1 MGPLYETGKQGS
13 TQGNMDNKRTT
24 YRSAIELAPPPSRA
38 SGSSSGEFEQSLV
51 RFGFITLFLGYVYL
65 FQHLDLLA
73 GVAGELYRLGL
84 LYALVSLGF
93 IAAIVWWPRTDR
105 LRRTLTTASDAV
117 MITMAMLV
125 GGEATS
131 FLYILYLWITLGNGL
146 RYGRGYLYL
155 ACGLNISG
163 FAWVIFNNV
172 FWHERPVLS
181 LGLLVGL
188 LIIPLFVS
196 TLLKR
201 LEQEKRRAEAANLAK
216 SRFLANMSH
225 EIRTPLNGVVGMAD
239 LLVGTPLNDEQQDI
253 VRSIHAS
260 AESLVSLIEDILDS
274 SKIEAG
280 KAEVHASDQELYHLI
295 YEALMMIRPQAMSK
309 PLRLDL
315 WIEPEVPP
323 MVRVD
328 PLMLRQILVNLLS
341 NAVKFTEQGSVTVRV
356 SRTDGSTDSPPGEW
370 LLFEVIDTGIGISE
384 QHLQRIFERFTQL
397 DDSITR
403 RYSGTGLGTTITKQL
418 VELMQGRIG
427 VESSL
432 GSGSRFWFELPLE
445 SAQQGIDESR
455 LQVAEWILFTDGSY
469 QESQTLTLLEECRL
483 ATKISQTG
491 ASGFQELLNAVSIDK
506 PYDVAIVDEARIR
519 IPADQLAS
527 VIRSEPK
534 LQELVL
540 LLVAAEPMD
549 NERKQFL
556 RQAGYALIVT
566 PPLQSEN
573 FVNALYY
580 ALAVRGRFDRE
591 GGEASY
597 SLGELA
603 KRRYRILLAE
613 DNYINQKVVQKI
625 LQRAGH
631 QVRVVDT
638 GEQTLLALQQ
648 QDFDLAILDM
658 QMPDMGGVEV
668 IRRYLATQGS
678 DGAMPFMMLTANA
691 TVDAQEQCRS
701 LGVSAFL
708 TKPVRSSQLV
718 RIVDEVM
725 QGKHPAQVPAD
736 ADDGLMSAEDLAER
750 QAQIIDTRVLDDLA
764 KLSQTP
770 NFLHQLTEKFF
781 QDSDQL
787 LDDMQQAL
795 REGRRTDYREAA
807 HALAGNAA
815 GMGAHTL
822 KSICAS
828 ASGFDESQ
836 FRELG
841 ESLFAEIST
850 AYVLTRQ
857 TLTDYLA
864 SRQVSGLR

>member
-1 MGPLYETGKQGS
+1 MQGK
-13 TQGNMDNKRTT
+13 MDNKRTT
-24 YRSAIELAPPPSRA
+24 YRSAIELAPQPSYE
-38 SGSSSGEFEQSLV
+38 SSSYNGELEQSLV

-65 FQHLDLLA
+65 FQHMGVLA
-73 GVAGELYRLGL
+73 GVAGELYRLGFF
-84 LYALVSLGF
+84 YALLSLGF
-93 IAAIVWWPRTDR
+93 IAAIVWWPRTAR

-117 MITMAMLV
+117 LITLTMLL

-155 ACGLNISG
+155 ACGLNITG
-163 FAWVIFNNV
+163 FAWVILNND
-172 FWHERPVLS
+172 FWHDQLVLS

-196 TLLKR
+196 SLLKR

-239 LLVGTPLNDEQQDI
+239 LLVGTPLNEEQQDI
-253 VRSIHAS
+253 VRSIHTS
-260 AESLVSLIEDILDS
+260 AESLVSLIEDILDI

-280 KAEVHASDQELYHLI
+280 KAEVHTSDQELYHLL

-309 PLRLDL
+309 PVRLDL

-341 NAVKFTEQGSVTVRV
+341 NAVKFTEQGSITLRV
-356 SRTDGSTDSPPGEW
+356 SRVNVAADSPPQER

-397 DDSITR
+397 DDSVTR

-418 VELMQGRIG
+418 VELMQGGIG

-432 GSGSRFWFELPLE
+432 GNGSRFWFELPLE
-445 SAQQGIDESR
+445 PSQQR
-455 LQVAEWILFTDGSY
+455 LAPTQLQTAEWILFTDGSY
-469 QESQTLTLLEECRL
+469 QESQTLALLEELEL

-491 ASGFQELLNAVSIDK
+491 ASGFQELLNAVSIGK
-506 PYDVAIVDEARIR
+506 PYDVAIVDESRIR

-527 VIRSEPK
+527 VIRSEPQ
-534 LQELVL
+534 LQNLVL
-540 LLVAAEPMD
+540 LLVAAEPMEQ
-549 NERKQFL
+549 ERKQFL

-566 PPLQSEN
+566 PPLHSER
-573 FVNALYY
+573 FGNALYY
-580 ALAVRGRFDRE
+580 ALAVKGRFNQ
-591 GGEASY
+591 GEEESC

-631 QVRVVDT
+631 QVHVVDT
-638 GEQTLLALQQ
+638 GEKTLQALMK

-668 IRRYLATQGS
+668 IKYYLGTQGS
-678 DGAMPFMMLTANA
+678 DAAMPFMMLTANA
-691 TVDAQEQCRS
+691 TVDAQRQCRN

-708 TKPVRSSQLV
+708 TKPVRSAQLV

-725 QGKHPAQVPAD
+725 QGKHPAQASEED
-736 ADDGLMSAEDLAER
+736 NDRRLTAEELAEK
-750 QAQIIDTRVLDDLA
+750 QALIIDTRVLEDLA
-764 KLSQTP
+764 RLSQTP
-770 NFLHQLTEKFF
+770 NFLHQLIEKFF
-781 QDSDQL
+781 LDSEQL
-787 LDDMQQAL
+787 LDSMQLAL
-795 REGRRTDYREAA
+795 TEGRVTGYVEAA

-822 KSICAS
+822 KSICSSAS
-828 ASGFDESQ
+828 ALDESQ
-836 FRELG
+836 FKELG
-841 ESLFAEIST
+841 ESLYAEISA
-850 AYVLTRQ
+850 AYVLTRE
-857 TLTDYLA
+857 TLSDYLA
-864 SRQVSGLR
+864 SRQVSGLRY